1 MVNQQQEQQLLQD
14 NVLAPHKKEQDARIK
29 QLI

>member
-1 MVNQQQEQQLLQD
+1 MVNQQEEQQLLQD
-14 NVLAPHKKEQDARIK
+14 NVLATHKKEQDARIK